1 MSLPLAVFKRFGE
14 HGGGR
19 LATTVSYWAFFSI
32 FPLLL
37 AFVTVLNVI
46 LADDPDTRQ
55 DLVDGAVGQVP
66 VVGTE
71 LGVTDP
77 LGGSWTTVAI
87 GLLVA
92 IWSGL
97 AAANAL
103 QTAVEEIWD
112 TPGYERPNVAV
123 HRLRSMAFLVIF
135 GVGLVLSTLALT
147 SAHFADLGLLGT
159 VGGMVVSFLVD
170 VAMLLAT
177 FWLFISGPNR
187 LAELLPGV
195 VVAAAAIVALQSVG
209 TIIVRRYIAGA
220 SDTYGTFAV
229 VIALLS
235 WFFLVSRVVLLGA
248 ELNAVRFH
256 ELSPRSLVGSTPV
269 TEGDRRAALFDAR
282 RVQRDRRIGM
292 AVSVEGAEA
301 DGLEP

>member
-37 AFVTVLNVI
+37 VFVTVLNVI

-55 DLVDGAVGQVP
+55 DLVDGALGQVP
-66 VVGTE
+66 VIGTE

-87 GLLVA
+87 GVLVA

-135 GVGLVLSTLALT
+135 GVGLVLSTLALDVG
-147 SAHFADLGLLGT
+147 ALRRPRPARHRRRHGGLVPRRRRHVAGDLL
-159 VGGMVVSFLVD
+159 VVH
-170 VAMLLAT
+170 
-177 FWLFISGPNR
+177 
-187 LAELLPGV
+187 
-195 VVAAAAIVALQSVG
+195 Q
-209 TIIVRRYIAGA
+209 
-220 SDTYGTFAV
+220 
-229 VIALLS
+229 
-235 WFFLVSRVVLLGA
+235 
-248 ELNAVRFH
+248 
-256 ELSPRSLVGSTPV
+256 RSQPSC
-269 TEGDRRAALFDAR
+269 
-282 RVQRDRRIGM
+282 
-292 AVSVEGAEA
+292 
-301 DGLEP
+301 